1 MNQNKMKITS
11 FDAEE
16 TGCFGDVLSHAP
28 EHRPLSVGMLG
39 LGYFEYWRM
48 YPALERQVSE
58 DLDKAAGLLA
68 GALPECKVIYPGM
81 VDTLDRAETAVPL
94 SVTRRLMCWS

>member
-28 EHRPLSVGMLG
+28 EHRPLSIGMLG
-39 LGYFEYWRM
+39 LGYFEY
-48 YPALERQVSE
+48 
-58 DLDKAAGLLA
+58 
-68 GALPECKVIYPGM
+68 
-81 VDTLDRAETAVPL
+81 
-94 SVTRRLMCWS
+94 

>member
-39 LGYFEYWRM
+39 LGYFEYWNGR
-48 YPALERQVSE
+48 YRRIWIKQP
-58 DLDKAAGLLA
+58 DF
-68 GALPECKVIYPGM
+68 LPGRCRNAK
-81 VDTLDRAETAVPL
+81 
-94 SVTRRLMCWS
+94 

>member
-58 DLDKAAGLLA
+58 DLDKQPDF
-68 GALPECKVIYPGM
+68 LPGRCRNAK
-81 VDTLDRAETAVPL
+81 
-94 SVTRRLMCWS
+94 